1 MDGVMDAAN
10 RPELLVVT
18 GMSGA
23 GRSTV
28 GNALEDQGW
37 YVIDNL
43 PPQLLLPISDLF
55 SMSKESLSKVAVV
68 TDVRGGQFFSELQQN
83 IQKLRASEVGVRV
96 LFLEAND
103 SALVKRFE
111 SVRRPHPLQG
121 DGTVLDGIAAERR
134 QLLSLRETA
143 DIVFDTSESNVHQL
157 TNRVAE
163 AFAGQSK
170 GFKVNLMSFGF
181 KYGIPA
187 DADMVADARFIANP
201 HWQEAL
207 RAKTGNDAEVA
218 AYVLSQPGVKE
229 FEESYLSTLK
239 TVLTGYRKEN
249 KRFATIA
256 IGCTGGK
263 HRSVALTNEIAAR
276 LAEDPEIQVAIS
288 HRDLGRE

>member
-1 MDGVMDAAN
+1 MGAIRN
-10 RPELLVVT
+10 PELLIVT

-43 PPQLLLPISDLF
+43 PPQLLGPISDLF
-55 SMSKESLSKVAVV
+55 SLSKASLPRIAVII
-68 TDVRGGQFFSELQQN
+68 DVRGGEFFNELQTYLTQLRSRK
-83 IQKLRASEVGVRV
+83 IQVRL

-103 SALVKRFE
+103 QSLVKRFE

-121 DGTVLDGIAAERR
+121 SGTVLDGIANERR
-134 QLLSLRETA
+134 ELLSLRESA

-163 AFAGQSK
+163 AFSSNSK
-170 GFKVNLMSFGF
+170 ALKVNVMSFGF
-181 KYGIPA
+181 KYGLPA
-187 DADMVADARFIANP
+187 DADLVADARFIPNP
-201 HWQEAL
+201 HWKDEL
-207 RAKTGNDAEVA
+207 RAKTGNDSEVA
-218 AYVLSQPGVKE
+218 EYVLAQPGVAD
-229 FEESYLSTLK
+229 FVSNYVAALK
-239 TVLTGYRKEN
+239 SVLAGYRTEN

-263 HRSVALTNEIAAR
+263 HRSVAVTNRIAEL
-276 LAEDPEIQVAIS
+276 LADDPDVTIAVS

>member
-1 MDGVMDAAN
+1 MDGVMDATN

-55 SMSKESLSKVAVV
+55 SMSKESLAKVAVV

-121 DGTVLDGIAAERR
+121 DGTVLDGIAAERT

-276 LAEDPEIQVAIS
+276 LAEDSEIQVAIS

>member
-1 MDGVMDAAN
+1 MDATN

-121 DGTVLDGIAAERR
+121 DGTVLDGIAAERT

-218 AYVLSQPGVKE
+218 TYVLSQPGVKE

>member
-1 MDGVMDAAN
+1 MDGVMDATN

-55 SMSKESLSKVAVV
+55 SMSKESLAKVAVV

-121 DGTVLDGIAAERR
+121 DGTVLDGISAERT

>member
-1 MDGVMDAAN
+1 MDGVMDATN

-43 PPQLLLPISDLF
+43 PPQLLLPINDLF

-121 DGTVLDGIAAERR
+121 DGTVLDGIAAERT

-218 AYVLSQPGVKE
+218 TYVLSQPGVKE

>member
-1 MDGVMDAAN
+1 MDDSN
-10 RPELLVVT
+10 KPELLVVT

-23 GRSTV
+23 GRSTTA
-28 GNALEDQGW
+28 NALEDQGW
-37 YVIDNL
+37 HVIDNL
-43 PPQLLLPISDLF
+43 PPQLLFPISDLF
-55 SMSKESLSKVAVV
+55 SKSSESLSKVAVV
-68 TDVRGGQFFSELQQN
+68 MDVRGGQFFQDLEQN
-83 IQKLRASEVGVRV
+83 IQKLRSHDISVRV

-103 SALVKRFE
+103 AALVKRFE

-121 DGTVLDGIAAERR
+121 EGTVLDGIAAERT

-143 DIVFDTSESNVHQL
+143 DIVFDTSESNVHEL

-163 AFAGQSK
+163 AFGGQSK

-181 KYGIPA
+181 KYGLPA

-201 HWQEAL
+201 HWQESL
-207 RAKTGNDAEVA
+207 RAKTGNDSEVA
-218 AYVLSQPGVKE
+218 DYVLSQPGVKD
-229 FEESYLSTLK
+229 FEESYLATLK
-239 TVLTGYRKEN
+239 IVLAGYRKEN

-276 LAEDPEIQVAIS
+276 LAEDADIRVAIS

>member
-1 MDGVMDAAN
+1 MEPEN

-43 PPQLLLPISDLF
+43 PPQLLLPINDLF
-55 SMSKESLSKVAVV
+55 TMSKQSLSRVAVV
-68 TDVRGGQFFSELQQN
+68 IDVRGGEFFADLQSH
-83 IQKLRASEVGVRV
+83 IQQLRASEIDVRI
-96 LFLEAND
+96 LFLEANNQ
-103 SALVKRFE
+103 ALVKRFE

-121 DGTVLDGIAAERR
+121 DGRVLDGIEAERQ
-134 QLLSLRETA
+134 QLLSLREAA
-143 DIVFDTSESNVHQL
+143 DIVFDTSDSNVHQL

-163 AFAGQSK
+163 AFVGQSK
-170 GFKVNLMSFGF
+170 VFKLNLMSFGF
-181 KYGIPA
+181 KYGLPA
-187 DADMVADARFIANP
+187 DSDMVADARFIANP
-201 HWQEAL
+201 HWKEAL
-207 RAKTGNDAEVA
+207 RKKTGADKPVSD
-218 AYVLSQPGVKE
+218 YVLSQPGVDD
-229 FEESYLSTLK
+229 FLESYVTTIR
-239 TVLTGYRKEN
+239 TVLKGYRREN

-263 HRSVALTNEIAAR
+263 HRSVALTNR
-276 LAEDPEIQVAIS
+276 MAELLIEDSEIQVAVS

>member
-1 MDGVMDAAN
+1 MDASN
-10 RPELLVVT
+10 KPELLIVT

-23 GRSTV
+23 GRSTT

-37 YVIDNL
+37 HVIDNL
-43 PPQLLLPISDLF
+43 PPQLLFPISDLF
-55 SMSKESLSKVAVV
+55 STSSEALAKVAVV
-68 TDVRGGQFFSELQQN
+68 TDVRGGQFFADLEQN
-83 IQKLRASEVGVRV
+83 IQKLKSHDISVRV

-103 SALVKRFE
+103 AALVKRFE

-121 DGTVLDGIAAERR
+121 EGTVLDGIAAERA
-134 QLLSLRETA
+134 QLLTLRETA
-143 DIVFDTSESNVHQL
+143 DIVFDTSESNVHEL
-157 TNRVAE
+157 TNRVAG

-181 KYGIPA
+181 KYGLPA

-201 HWQEAL
+201 HWQESL
-207 RAKTGNDAEVA
+207 RAKTGNDSEVA
-218 AYVLSQPGVKE
+218 DYVLSQPGVKD
-229 FEESYLSTLK
+229 FEESYLATLRV
-239 TVLTGYRKEN
+239 VLAGYRREN

-276 LAEDPEIQVAIS
+276 LAEDADIRVAIS